1 MKYLEVIVWFLVFA
15 VIYLLIKDFRRK
27 EKVSI
32 ETLNSDT
39 FMEMTSNGVRFTK
52 PVTFN
57 STVTTLSD
65 LITTQIKTNEI
76 DKNTSESIKFQL
88 LPTGTILAFNG
99 DTAPAGWAICDGNN
113 STPDL
118 RGRFILGS
126 GQGAGL
132 TARVR
137 QQTGGVE
144 KHKLTVAEMPSH
156 SHSYTK
162 FPGTSGDIASDRYWA
177 ASGDRTSTEGG
188 DQPHENMPPF
198 YVLTYIMKL

>member
-15 VIYLLIKDFRRK
+15 VIKDFRRK

-39 FMEMTSNGVRFTK
+39 FIEMTPSGVRFTQ
-52 PVTFN
+52 PVNFANTIVATN
-57 STVTTLSD
+57 
-65 LITTQIKTNEI
+65 ITATQIKTNEI

-188 DQPHENMPPF
+188 D
-198 YVLTYIMKL
+198 